1 MGSTGLSVGRTGP
14 PKSRLCPS
22 VFVFVF
28 VWSGGVLTTEAD
40 CGTRDLGEEETPA
53 NMDFIILTVNGVDVS
68 QCSHEEAVQRFL
80 EASEPIMVEVKR
92 RTGKGNVSQTTE
104 AKVLSEVEEEQES

>member
-80 EASEPIMVEVKR
+80 DADKPQMMTPSVKSRPESSGR
-92 RTGKGNVSQTTE
+92 RKKENGSMRWPE
-104 AKVLSEVEEEQES
+104 